1 MNFTIDLK
9 QALRNIWH
17 LHIAISYQKIIQ
29 NSTSS
34 GNWTSVKMLW
44 KAPQSYEAGNITF
57 RYYKIRADT
66 NANPIRKH
74 TGHILVTAMC
84 WKI

>member
-1 MNFTIDLK
+1 MFVF
-9 QALRNIWH
+9 
-17 LHIAISYQKIIQ
+17 AISCQKIIQ

-44 KAPQSYEAGNITF
+44 KAPQSYKAGNIKSGTIKF
-57 RYYKIRADT
+57 VLIQIKILQWNT
-66 NANPIRKH
+66 K
-74 TGHILVTAMC
+74 GMYVLVTAVC